1 MLLNDSQR
9 SLETYLHQIN
19 LTPLLTPQEEKRL
32 AILMRKGDEIA
43 RKRFI
48 EANLRFVVKIAKTYK
63 SFSMSLLDLIQEGN
77 IGLIDAVERFNPNLG
92 YRFST
97 FSAYWIRQAI
107 QRAIAKKARMIRLP
121 VRKFRAVAKLEQFRD
136 QFWLLHARYPEI
148 EEIAKH
154 FRTSVAQI
162 KALLKS
168 KDAMLSLDTP
178 LEDGVNHFGD
188 LIENNEE
195 EPPRDTASN
204 NQLHDRIYAILEG
217 LSVRERNILL
227 SRFGFLDGEEK
238 SLRVISKRFG
248 MSQEGIRRIEQGA
261 IAKLRRS
268 SACYQLQPLLQ

>member
-1 MLLNDSQR
+1 MLLNDSQK

-19 LTPLLTPQEEKRL
+19 LTPLLTPQEEKQL
-32 AILMRKGDEIA
+32 AILMRKGDEVA

-48 EANLRFVVKIAKTYK
+48 ESNLRFVVKIAKSYK

-154 FRTSVAQI
+154 FRISVTQVN
-162 KALLKS
+162 ALLKS
-168 KDAMLSLDTP
+168 KDATLSLDTP
-178 LEDGVNHFGD
+178 LEDGVNRFSD
-188 LIENNEE
+188 LIENEDAT
-195 EPPRDTASN
+195 PPRDTACN
-204 NQLHDRIYAILEG
+204 NQLHDRIFAILEG
-217 LSVRERNILL
+217 LSARERNILL
-227 SRFGFLDGEEK
+227 SRFGFIDGEEK
-238 SLRVISKRFG
+238 SLRVISKRLG

-268 SACYQLQPLLQ
+268 SACYQLQPMLQ

>member
-1 MLLNDSQR
+1 MLLNDSQK

-19 LTPLLTPQEEKRL
+19 LTPLLTPQEEKQL
-32 AILMRKGDEIA
+32 AILMRKGDEAA

-48 EANLRFVVKIAKTYK
+48 ESNLRFVVKIAKSYR

-136 QFWLLHARYPEI
+136 QFWLLHARYPDI
-148 EEIAKH
+148 QEIAKH
-154 FRTSVAQI
+154 FRVSIAQI
-162 KALLKS
+162 NALIKS

-178 LEDGVNHFGD
+178 LEDGMNRFGD
-188 LIENNEE
+188 LIENEE
-195 EPPRDTASN
+195 AEPSRDSASN
-204 NQLHDRIYAILEG
+204 NQLHDRLFAVLKG
-217 LSVRERNILL
+217 LSARERNILL

-238 SLRVISKRFG
+238 SLRVISKRLG

-268 SACYQLQPLLQ
+268 SVCYQLQPLLQ

>member
-1 MLLNDSQR
+1 MLLNDSQK

-32 AILMRKGDEIA
+32 AILMRKGDETA

-77 IGLIDAVERFNPNLG
+77 IGLIDATKRFNPNLG

-107 QRAIAKKARMIRLP
+107 QRAIAKKTRMIRLP
-121 VRKFRAVAKLEQFRD
+121 VRKFRAIAKLEQFRD
-136 QFWLLHARYPEI
+136 QFWLLHARYPEM

-154 FRTSVAQI
+154 FRTSVTQI
-162 KALLKS
+162 NMLLKS
-168 KDAMLSLDTP
+168 KDAALSLDTP
-178 LEDGVNHFGD
+178 MEDGVNRFGD
-188 LIENNEE
+188 LIQNDEDL
-195 EPPRDTASN
+195 PPRDTASN

-217 LSVRERNILL
+217 LSDRERKILL

-268 SACYQLQPLLQ
+268 SACYQLQPMLQ